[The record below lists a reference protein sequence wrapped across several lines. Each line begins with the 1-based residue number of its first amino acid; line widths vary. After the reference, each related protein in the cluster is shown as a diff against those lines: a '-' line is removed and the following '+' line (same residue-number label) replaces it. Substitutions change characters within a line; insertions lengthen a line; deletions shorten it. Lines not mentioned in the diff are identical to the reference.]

1 MMITL
6 YEKSNGCFQ
15 TLQRERLIARAYG
28 LVCVYVVKFSW
39 WECFVN
45 VSKYTIF
52 TLNGLQFNIDGN
64 ALSVIVIS
72 ATKHL
77 NVI

>member
-39 WECFVN
+39 
-45 VSKYTIF
+45 
-52 TLNGLQFNIDGN
+52 
-64 ALSVIVIS
+64 
-72 ATKHL
+72 
-77 NVI
+77 